1 MRCQKYK
8 HLFWSVICAA
18 FFSVLMIPSLLD
30 SNLFTDLTIQI
41 SYDVQE
47 DGAIDRL
54 LISRMIHSGVSLEHV
69 PLEQIEYDD
78 EKERWEIPGNESG
91 VFQFKI
97 RSWQFLTF
105 MVEYRLTSQDA
116 VLTDEAFDVSV
127 FQNGQLIQ
135 SDKYSIGHVYD
146 VRQKFIYCRDGAK
159 AICLFIA
166 VWIIWLCICWSAGR
180 WAAREKFNSLR
191 NRIDLECFF
200 LMIFAVTCFMF
211 LNYAAPIN
219 GYVNDTASYCANSVS
234 EFSWYNRMPVYQF
247 LLLVV
252 RKILN
257 ASDWETVFPVIV
269 FIQRAFSIVGIVAFY
284 SALKKICRNRTI
296 AIVFSY
302 LYAMAVSIW
311 GYAEYILTESLAVS
325 LMCVLIWLI
334 VKIID
339 THKRIYIV
347 LCSVLTVVAILE
359 RPSFLFLLPVIGI
372 FFFVMGFYIQ
382 NKEILCWGLG
392 SVVICTLLIL
402 GYCRHNEQLTGQFM
416 LCCVT
421 YHNQGANLLKGNMF
435 VNEQYPDITKES
447 ITRAQQPQS
456 SLADAIDLC
465 RMFGY
470 NRIADYQ
477 KSCRKLYFKEYV
489 YYLLETNVLDW
500 LDKPIVEERMIED
513 ICLKGILETVRL
525 LAIPYNFAML
535 IMVSLAE
542 FAYGVFLFIRDK
554 RLEFL
559 SFGIPGCIWAILITS
574 MISLED
580 DALPR
585 LTICIIPLAVI
596 LTAMVLEQFAGWYYC
611 ERNLETEMNQGEQEH
626 F

>member
-8 HLFWSVICAA
+8 HLFWSVICAT
-18 FFSVLMIPSLLD
+18 FFSVLIFPSLLD
-30 SNLFTDLTIQI
+30 SNLFTDLTIQV
-41 SYDVQE
+41 SYDAQE

-54 LISRMIHSGVSLEHV
+54 LISRMIHSGASLEQI
-69 PLEQIEYDD
+69 PSEQIEYDD
-78 EKERWEIPGNESG
+78 EKERWEIPGNGSG
-91 VFQFKI
+91 VFRFKI

-105 MVEYRLTSQDA
+105 MVEYRLTSQDV

-159 AICLFIA
+159 VICLFIA
-166 VWIIWLCICWSAGR
+166 VWIIWLCICWSAGQ
-180 WAAREKFNSLR
+180 WAARKKFNSLR
-191 NRIDLECFF
+191 NRIDLEYFF

-257 ASDWETVFPVIV
+257 ASDWETVFPIIV

-311 GYAEYILTESLAVS
+311 GYTEYILTESLAVS

-359 RPSFLFLLPVIGI
+359 RPSFLFLLPVLGI
-372 FFFVMGFYIQ
+372 FFLILGLYTQ
-382 NKEILCWGLG
+382 NKGILRWGLG
-392 SVVICTLLIL
+392 GVAVCTLLIL
-402 GYCRHNEQLTGQFM
+402 GYCGRNERLTGQFM

-435 VNEQYPDITKES
+435 VNEQYPDITEES
-447 ITRAQQPQS
+447 IKRAQHPQS
-456 SLADAIDLC
+456 SLADATDLC

-470 NRIADYQ
+470 DKIADYQ

-500 LDKPIVEERMIED
+500 LDKPIIEERMTED
-513 ICLKGILETVRL
+513 ICLRIMLETVRL
-525 LAIPYNFAML
+525 LAIPYNFALLM
-535 IMVSLAE
+535 IVCFAE
-542 FAYGVFLFIRDK
+542 FAYGVCSFIRRK
-554 RLEFL
+554 RLDFL

-585 LTICIIPLAVI
+585 LAICIIPLAVM
-596 LTAMVLEQFAGWYYC
+596 LTAMVLDQLAGWSLV
-611 ERNLETEMNQGEQEH
+611 RKKS
-626 F
+626 